1 MKNKWEYGGTYKKYD
16 MSGIIEVQGGTL
28 KVHNIFEP
36 LPEFMKK
43 ADCIF
48 CDPPCCKGNINTFY
62 TKADRT
68 DYQASF
74 EPFTVRFFEC
84 IDEIKPK
91 KLFLE
96 VFKSNYDRFLK
107 EVQARYKFIQIYQA
121 KYYHNAKNTCWII
134 SASNEPLEEYPFE
147 GMDEEDVIYWIGK
160 NVDYE
165 VIGDLCMGTG
175 LVGKS
180 AIKAGK
186 SFVGTELNAKR
197 LALLV
202 DYVKNNSCC
211 ESKNL

>member
-1 MKNKWEYGGTYKKYD
+1 MSNKWEYGGVYKKHD
-16 MSGIIEVQGGTL
+16 MSGIIELQGGTL
-28 KVHNIFEP
+28 KVHNIFDP

-48 CDPPCCKGNINTFY
+48 CDPPCSKGNLNTFY
-62 TKADRT
+62 TKADRD
-68 DYQASF
+68 DYQASY

-91 KLFLE
+91 KLFIE
-96 VFKSNYDRFLK
+96 AFKSNLDRFLK
-107 EVQARYKFIQIYQA
+107 ECQARYKYV
-121 KYYHNAKNTCWII
+121 KYYSTTYYHKASNVCWII
-134 SASNEPLEEYPFE
+134 VASDEPFSYDFDGL
-147 GMDEEDVIYWIGK
+147 DEEDIIYWIGK
-160 NVDYE
+160 NVEYE
-165 VIGDLCMGTG
+165 CIGDLCMGTG

-180 AIKAGK
+180 ALKAGK
-186 SFVGTELNAKR
+186 PFVGTELNAKR